1 MIDAQLKGAAALKAL
16 EEADRLFAYP
26 SEVAAVLERDLKT
39 VYLGLRREEIPSTR
53 IGQRYQIAMAWL
65 KRQAAGV
72 PGYRPQDA
80 ALPGRPV
87 ERGHASATSSAAN
100 LLVTPAVV
108 TGSGECK
115 GTAHGTGT
123 AE

>member
-72 PGYRPQDA
+72 PA
-80 ALPGRPV
+80 
-87 ERGHASATSSAAN
+87 
-100 LLVTPAVV
+100 
-108 TGSGECK
+108 
-115 GTAHGTGT
+115 
-123 AE
+123 